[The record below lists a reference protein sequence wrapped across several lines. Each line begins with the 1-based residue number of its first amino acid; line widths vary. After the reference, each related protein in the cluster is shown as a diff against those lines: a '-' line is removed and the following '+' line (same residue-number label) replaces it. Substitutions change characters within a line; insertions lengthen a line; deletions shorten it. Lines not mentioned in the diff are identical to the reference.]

1 MPSSGR
7 PACAFRKRPWTSSR
21 RGTNRCKWKR
31 SGSGCFLLNQLYD
44 RTTKNMLPYFSQFAN
59 TSTPQY
65 LKSAGILV
73 HSQSEMGYIGTF
85 RRNHSNKSP
94 ITVGLP
100 DEGGVYWYISKYE
113 VYWNTPT
120 LGWGILAHFQ
130 ISKNEIARRNQQITK

>member
-1 MPSSGR
+1 MRGYIGTFGKQEGR
-7 PACAFRKRPWTSSR
+7 R
-21 RGTNRCKWKR
+21 
-31 SGSGCFLLNQLYD
+31 
-44 RTTKNMLPYFSQFAN
+44 
-59 TSTPQY
+59 
-65 LKSAGILV
+65 GILV
-73 HSQSEMGYIGTF
+73 HFAKQEGYIGTF

-130 ISKNEIARRNQQITK
+130 ISSGYIGTRHLGWGILVRHPRY